1 MFHLGLWMGQP
12 HALRFVCDDVLGAS
26 VGWDEE
32 EKKVVVNK
40 EGRVVELWIG
50 KRDALVDGKG
60 YSMLQAPMVEK
71 GRTLLPLRFLTENFG
86 LKTVYHPSSKKIV
99 ITQTEPE
106 ISEPVADFEFTK
118 DSIRAGEGLRVIDR
132 SYDPDG
138 GIIMDRLWEIERES
152 GDKKQVSDLSD
163 YLPVRSPGKYIIRLR
178 VMDGQGIWS
187 QWFQR
192 VLDVRPNQPQL

>member
-1 MFHLGLWMGQP
+1 MDREKGCSGGWEGVFHAPG
-12 HALRFVCDDVLGAS
+12 
-26 VGWDEE
+26 
-32 EKKVVVNK
+32 
-40 EGRVVELWIG
+40 
-50 KRDALVDGKG
+50 
-60 YSMLQAPMVEK
+60 PMVEK

-106 ISEPVADFEFTK
+106 ISEPVADVEFTK

-163 YLPVRSPGKYIIRLR
+163 YFPVRSPGKYIIRLR
-178 VMDGQGIWS
+178 VMDGRASEPVVQGCWMCPSNPIITSSFLPS
-187 QWFQR
+187 QRAKQGR
-192 VLDVRPNQPQL
+192 N